1 MWDEWNANKDHL
13 RDNNGPEG
21 CLQLY
26 VRKDIEILEDDVH
39 EKGKLVRR
47 GDRQV
52 KDCDEDKMAK
62 MRRRMLSDHDV
73 LGEAGFAFD
82 IVTST
87 VSKSDI
93 YLLDVQGSWRVGSI
107 LIFTL
112 GGIEFI

>member
-1 MWDEWNANKDHL
+1 
-13 RDNNGPEG
+13 
-21 CLQLY
+21 
-26 VRKDIEILEDDVH
+26 
-39 EKGKLVRR
+39 
-47 GDRQV
+47 
-52 KDCDEDKMAK
+52 
-62 MRRRMLSDHDV
+62 MLSDHDV